1 MPSPSET
8 VLAFINAINRHE
20 IVTLTDLMTSDH
32 EFVDSLG
39 AAVSGSDTMRQAWIA
54 YFFMIPDYKIEVSG
68 VFTQGTTV
76 VVTGKASGTVA
87 VRGDLPPANSWEIPL
102 AVQAEVHEGRIARWQ
117 VFADNDPVRQIL
129 NRT

>member
-8 VLAFINAINRHE
+8 VLAFIKAINRHE
-20 IVTLTDLMTSDH
+20 IASLTNLMTSDH

-39 AAVSGSDTMRQAWIA
+39 TVVGGIDSMRQAWIA
-54 YFFMIPDYKIEVSG
+54 YFFMIPDYRIEVSG
-68 VFTQGTTV
+68 VFPQGTTV
-76 VVTGKASGTVA
+76 VVTGKACGTVA
-87 VRGDLPPANSWEIPL
+87 VGGALPTANSWEMPL